1 MSEVESPGKQ
11 QRLWRCCAGFLAS
24 VTNGPL
30 SGASLPYIK
39 RRDDI
44 TVWKTSH
51 RGVFNMRQ
59 LTWRLL
65 LHTLL
70 LGLGLPTLSA
80 AISNTETFGG
90 FEFNLNN
97 PGARALGMGGA
108 FLAVADD
115 ATAAVANP
123 AGLPILQRPEISAE
137 VKFTEYTNTI
147 PVFTNTR
154 EEGLR
159 GVYHSQDF
167 DDHVTTPSFFSFVYP
182 TERFVGAVFVREQV
196 NFKSNFTTK
205 GVYHPCGGSGGAL
218 APTLGV
224 ALEPTILPIDDPCPS
239 QLRSFPVRSRLDITA
254 LSLGAAVGLNLAKLH
269 PLLPNLGGS
278 LEFVQGSVNS
288 LLQRFD
294 FFDPSILRQQ
304 SSVSGSDIDIG
315 FNVGILWKPIADL
328 SVGAVFRR
336 GPKFTLQETLLN
348 DPVLSPIT
356 PSSLPPVFNH
366 IQVVDFR
373 LKVPDSYGA
382 GVAYRFFDRFT
393 IALDVVRIRYS
404 QLLDNFQIVF
414 PGEANQYKLDD
425 ATEVHGGAE
434 YIFFIRRIPVA
445 VRAGFFT
452 DPDHKIRFTG
462 TENLQRARFPGG
474 KDYVHVTGGVGIVPI
489 PSLQIDFAV
498 NQSDPVKE
506 FVISTVYRF

>member
-1 MSEVESPGKQ
+1 MSEAKSPLNQ
-11 QRLWRCCAGFLAS
+11 QRLCRCCAGFLAS
-24 VTNGPL
+24 VTHGPF
-30 SGASLPYIK
+30 SGESLPYTK
-39 RRDDI
+39 MRDYLRA
-44 TVWKTSH
+44 WKTPH
-51 RGVFNMRQ
+51 RGVLNMRQ

-70 LGLGLPTLSA
+70 LGLGLPTLSE

-115 ATAAVANP
+115 ATAAVTNP

-137 VKFTEYTNTI
+137 VKFTQYTNTI
-147 PVFTNTR
+147 GAFTNTPQ
-154 EEGLR
+154 EGLA
-159 GVYHSQDF
+159 GVYHSRDF

-182 TERFVGAVFVREQV
+182 TERFVGAVFVREPV

-205 GVYHPCGGSGGAL
+205 GVYHPCGPIGGAGG
-218 APTLGV
+218 TLSRIGSEV
-224 ALEPTILPIDDPCPS
+224 SSGLDACLLRPQP
-239 QLRSFPVRSRLDITA
+239 RSFPVQSQLDITA
-254 LSLGAAVGLNLAKLH
+254 RNFGAAVGLNLAQLH

-278 LEFVQGSVNS
+278 LEFAQGSVNS
-288 LLQRFD
+288 RLQRFY
-294 FFDPSILRQQ
+294 FSQPPNVIQQ
-304 SSVSGSDIDIG
+304 TSVSGSDLDVG
-315 FNVGILWKPIADL
+315 FNVGMLWKPIEAL

-336 GPKFTLQETLLN
+336 GPQFDLQET
-348 DPVLSPIT
+348 VLS
-356 PSSLPPVFNH
+356 SSAPLAQ
-366 IQVVDFR
+366 QVVLDRAQVFDFR
-373 LKVPDSYGA
+373 LKVPDSYGV

-404 QLLDNFQIVF
+404 QLLDNFQVVF
-414 PGEANQYKLDD
+414 LPGEANQYKLDD

-462 TENLQRARFPGG
+462 TEVPERAVFPGG
-474 KDYVHVTGGVGIVPI
+474 KDQVHVTGGVGIVPI

-498 NQSDPVKE
+498 NQSDSVQE
-506 FVISTVYRF
+506 LVISTVYRF

>member
-1 MSEVESPGKQ
+1 
-11 QRLWRCCAGFLAS
+11 
-24 VTNGPL
+24 
-30 SGASLPYIK
+30 
-39 RRDDI
+39 
-44 TVWKTSH
+44 
-51 RGVFNMRQ
+51 
-59 LTWRLL
+59 
-65 LHTLL
+65 
-70 LGLGLPTLSA
+70 
-80 AISNTETFGG
+80 
-90 FEFNLNN
+90 
-97 PGARALGMGGA
+97 
-108 FLAVADD
+108 
-115 ATAAVANP
+115 
-123 AGLPILQRPEISAE
+123 
-137 VKFTEYTNTI
+137 
-147 PVFTNTR
+147 
-154 EEGLR
+154 
-159 GVYHSQDF
+159 
-167 DDHVTTPSFFSFVYP
+167 
-182 TERFVGAVFVREQV
+182 VGAVFVREQV

-336 GPKFTLQETLLN
+336 GPQFNLQETLLSE
-348 DPVLSPIT
+348 PV
-356 PSSLPPVFNH
+356 PSSSAPSSFGH

-373 LKVPDSYGA
+373 FKVPDSYGA

-404 QLLDNFQIVF
+404 QLLDNFQVVF

-462 TENLQRARFPGG
+462 TEVPERTVFPGG
-474 KDYVHVTGGVGIVPI
+474 KDQVHVTGGVGVVPI

-498 NQSDPVKE
+498 NQSDSVQE
-506 FVISTVYRF
+506 LVISTVYRF